1 MLYFIDRHKFGILA
15 AITVYIAIFMYMQ
28 FETFDSTFEIK
39 PFNQT
44 ARVETEESVE
54 LTPENVEVSDDY
66 ASEVLNMVNNV
77 KDNRKTS
84 DENYFEN
91 QTPAQAAA
99 SIKELEAQMKNEAGG
114 ADERKKLAGLIAERK
129 EKERLEAEQRLN
141 DKNTPTKG
149 GDVKAKGE
157 TMVSFDLGGRDAFQN
172 NKYYVRNPG
181 YKCDNRSRITVVI
194 DIKVDASGNV
204 VSAVVNSGESSVSS
218 GCEISEAL
226 KYAKMS
232 RFEYKSG
239 ESASGWIKYIFMPK

>member
-39 PFNQT
+39 PYNQT
-44 ARVETEESVE
+44 ARVETEEPIE

-66 ASEVLNMVNNV
+66 ASEVLNMVNNI

-84 DENYFEN
+84 EDKYFEN

-129 EKERLEAEQRLN
+129 EKERLDAEKRLN
-141 DKNTPTKG
+141 ENVIPTKG

-181 YKCDNRSRITVVI
+181 YKCDNGSRVTVVV

-204 VSAVVNSGESSVSS
+204 ISAVINAGKSSVSS

-232 RFEYKSG
+232 RFEYKASG
-239 ESASGWIKYIFMPK
+239 NGSGWIKYIFMPK